1 MLSVA
6 AAFSTSAVQVTSVA
20 PESFTELGWSRS
32 GPSKPTDKVE
42 FTLNLKARNMAELK
56 RRALAAST
64 PGTPE
69 YGKFM
74 TTAEIDALTSPSPDA
89 VNRVKS
95 WLADSGIE
103 HRVVRENIFVHT
115 SVEKASQ
122 LLGTSFSTYRM
133 DGRALTKA
141 GNFSLPAEVAE
152 VTATTLGLHGMPA
165 PRHNPIPMVKA
176 NGANPPAVTPSVIA
190 ATYNIKNPYVNPQ
203 GKNLQ
208 GVAEFQGQYMNKND
222 LVEFFEKEVPGFT
235 SGEDDVTKFV
245 GAPYK
250 QGNGVEADLDIQFIM
265 GNAPGVKTD
274 FFEWPEYATSLSPLP
289 SPLTLLHP
297 HSPTPKPTTPF
308 RHTWTGLVL
317 TRIPRTTKRGRMDFC
332 SDLLSYTSA
341 LLDSDSIVNS
351 ISYGFQGNLQQLNC
365 KTSDVT
371 AVDNNW
377 AKLAAKGVSVMIS
390 SGDSG
395 SGYTRSG
402 LGGYKLYPSWPAS
415 SPWVTAVGATCFID
429 QTVGNGEM
437 ASSQFG
443 SGGGFSTMFD
453 QSDAKWQQKA
463 VAAYVAKGSS
473 LPKFPAA
480 SKFDA
485 TGRATPD
492 VSALGEGFQVYVN
505 GRVEPVGGT
514 SASSPTF
521 AAMISLINEERF
533 KANKPVRRPPPCK
546 PHTRLTPLTH
556 AHTHTYTPLPTPAPP
571 PPSLL
576 TPVRPCVRTKPTGDG
591 LP

>member
-274 FFEWPEYATSLSPLP
+274 FFEWPE
-289 SPLTLLHP
+289 
-297 HSPTPKPTTPF
+297 
-308 RHTWTGLVL
+308 
-317 TRIPRTTKRGRMDFC
+317 MDFC

-533 KANKPVRRPPPCK
+533 KANKPAMGFLNPFLYANADAFYDVTEGTNAEGRGPFPSPYGYAATTGWDAATGLGT
-546 PHTRLTPLTH
+546 PHFEK
-556 AHTHTYTPLPTPAPP
+556 
-571 PPSLL
+571 LL
-576 TPVRPCVRTKPTGDG
+576 TAAMAATNPTVEAA
-591 LP
+591 